1 MKLTMVDDDGN
12 LVVSKDIPD
21 PVEVEIPLMSIRDY
35 FAAAALTGLMANTS
49 ACLGTMEGAK
59 ESGIS
64 EGAGTAHMAYY
75 FADAMLKVRN
85 T

>member
-1 MKLTMVDDDGN
+1 MKAENPKLQGPEGEY
-12 LVVSKDIPD
+12 L
-21 PVEVEIPLMSIRDY
+21 ELRDY

-64 EGAGTAHMAYY
+64 AGAGVASMAYY
-75 FADAMLKVRN
+75 YADAMLKVRN